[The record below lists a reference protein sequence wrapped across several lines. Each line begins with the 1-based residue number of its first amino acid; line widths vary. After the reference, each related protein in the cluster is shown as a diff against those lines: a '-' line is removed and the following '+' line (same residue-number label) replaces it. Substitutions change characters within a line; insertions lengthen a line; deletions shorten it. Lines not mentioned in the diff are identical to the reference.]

1 MVLQVS
7 HSEPAVRHAINA
19 LGAQHEMDVLRR
31 NAKKSGIVT
40 TTDCRTTFPEVQYT
54 KALAGLQRLLKAEQV
69 PINIILICSLALV
82 HFESLRE
89 CFVPALVH
97 TENAIR
103 LLQSS
108 TTLNTESIEPSL
120 VRAMVRLDVQGSMYL
135 GMRVPGLPFYT
146 SSTDKTL
153 PESFDNLVQARDL
166 ITAWSCRMYHFMR
179 TKADDYK
186 FRELGA
192 APLELLAK
200 AQDLERTFL
209 KLDSLLLSFLHT
221 PTVRLT
227 AQELNGLNMLRCRV
241 KVDRI
246 LSACCLYTEASMFD
260 AFLDQFEEILA
271 ICIYVLKS
279 DDAESRLLTV
289 SLDEGLLFPLWFTAA
304 HCRDSH
310 MRRTALRMLKQLPS
324 GRNIW
329 HVEAMT
335 RSAEKCIDFEEASC
349 GKESPKCEDVP
360 EWRRIH
366 SAGLDGLEVST
377 AKPKVTVYMRTRP
390 NGMDGEWVEYH
401 DSIYWCVHFTHIPI
415 VPGS

>member
-19 LGAQHEMDVLRR
+19 LGAQHEMDMLRR
-31 NAKKSGIVT
+31 NAKKSGAA

-54 KALAGLQRLLKAEQV
+54 KALAGLQRLLKADQV
-69 PINIILICSLALV
+69 PINVVLICSLALV

-97 TENAIR
+97 AENAIR

-120 VRAMVRLDVQGSMYL
+120 VRAMVRLDVQGAMYL

-146 SSTDKTL
+146 SSTDNTL
-153 PESFDNLVQARDL
+153 PECFNSLVQARDL

-179 TKADDYK
+179 TIADDYK

-192 APLELLAK
+192 APLEILAK
-200 AQDLERTFL
+200 AQELERVFM
-209 KLDSLLLSFLHT
+209 KLDSLLLDFLHR

-227 AQELNGLNMLRCRV
+227 AHELHGLNMLRCRV

-260 AFLDQFEEILA
+260 MFLDQFEEMLA
-271 ICIYVLKS
+271 ICIYILKS
-279 DDAESRLLTV
+279 DDPESRLFTV

-310 MRRTALRMLKQLPS
+310 MRRTALRMLKTLPS
-324 GRNIW
+324 GRNVW

-335 RSAEKCIDFEEASC
+335 RSAEKCIEFEEAGC
-349 GKESPKCEDVP
+349 GKESPKCEDIP

-377 AKPKVTVYMRTRP
+377 AKNKVTVYMRTRP
-390 NGMDGEWVEYH
+390 NGIDGEWVEYQDKIH
-401 DSIYWCVHFTHIPI
+401 WYVQSRFLRIVTDS
-415 VPGS
+415 

>member
-7 HSEPAVRHAINA
+7 HSEPAVRYAINA
-19 LGAQHEMDVLRR
+19 LGAQHEMDMLRR
-31 NAKKSGIVT
+31 NAKKSGAVT

-54 KALAGLQRLLKAEQV
+54 KALAGMQRLLKADQV
-69 PINIILICSLALV
+69 PINVVLICSLALV

-97 TENAIR
+97 AENAIR

-146 SSTDKTL
+146 SSTDNTL
-153 PESFDNLVQARDL
+153 PESFDSLVQARDL

-200 AQDLERTFL
+200 AQELERVFMT
-209 KLDSLLLSFLHT
+209 LDYLLLDFMHR

-227 AQELNGLNMLRCRV
+227 AQELHGLNMLRCRV

-260 AFLDQFEEILA
+260 MFLDQFEEMLA

-279 DDAESRLLTV
+279 DDPESRLFTV

-324 GRNIW
+324 GSNVW

-335 RSAEKCIDFEEASC
+335 RSAEKCIEFEEAGC
-349 GKESPKCEDVP
+349 GKESPKCEDIP

-377 AKPKVTVYMRTRP
+377 AKNEVTVYMRTRP
-390 NGMDGEWVEYH
+390 NGIDGEWAEYQ
-401 DSIYWCVHFTHIPI
+401 DKIYWYVHAASVLIMTD
-415 VPGS
+415 S